1 VGNPVPD
8 LLPAAR
14 RGENLFTNSVL
25 VLDVPTGHLKW
36 WYQLAPYDGLDHDL
50 GAAPMLFRN
59 KRNESMV
66 AAAGKDGYLHLI
78 TRDTHELYIKTP
90 VTTVDKTPAV
100 PTPAGVRSCP
110 GFLGGVE
117 WNGPAFDGERMTIFV
132 GAVDYCSVVKSHPGS
147 TWVPGGD
154 NMGGSFNQGT
164 ELATGWIS
172 AIDANSGA
180 VRWKFHAEAPVIGGV
195 TPTAGGVLFAGDN
208 SGAFYVFNSETGEVL
223 KKISTGGSV
232 AGGVITFEA
241 NAKQYVALTSGNV
254 SRSVFGANGRP
265 AIILLA
271 LKNTEPTMPAAAGST
286 SGAQIY
292 MANCIVCHGADG
304 KGIGGFDLSKTKLH
318 MTLDQITAWIK
329 NPAPPMPHVFPEPL
343 DSDDERDIHDVA
355 AYLEKA
361 EW

>member
-1 VGNPVPD
+1 
-8 LLPAAR
+8 
-14 RGENLFTNSVL
+14 
-25 VLDVPTGHLKW
+25 
-36 WYQLAPYDGLDHDL
+36 
-50 GAAPMLFRN
+50 
-59 KRNESMV
+59 
-66 AAAGKDGYLHLI
+66 
-78 TRDTHELYIKTP
+78 
-90 VTTVDKTPAV
+90 
-100 PTPAGVRSCP
+100 
-110 GFLGGVE
+110 
-117 WNGPAFDGERMTIFV
+117 MTIFV

-180 VRWKFHAEAPVIGGV
+180 VRWKFHTEAPVIGGV

-271 LKNTEPTMPAAAGST
+271 LKNTEPTMPAAAGPT
-286 SGAQIY
+286 RGAQIY

-304 KGIGGFDLSKTKLH
+304 KGIGGFDLSKTKLR
-318 MTLDQITAWIK
+318 MTLDQIIAWIK

-355 AYLEKA
+355 TYLERA